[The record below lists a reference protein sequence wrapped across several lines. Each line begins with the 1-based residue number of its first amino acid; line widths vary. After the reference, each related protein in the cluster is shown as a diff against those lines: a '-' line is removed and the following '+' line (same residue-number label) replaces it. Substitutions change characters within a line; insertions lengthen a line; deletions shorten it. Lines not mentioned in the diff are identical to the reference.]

1 MMLVLALGPFGP
13 AHSRVLTHVRR
24 AGALTREELAR
35 RTGLSVS
42 TVGRTVTT
50 LAERG
55 LLRERP
61 DLVAEGVVGRPSV
74 PVVLDDDRFVTL
86 GVHVGRRV
94 ATVALGDLGGRV
106 LARASIEVLGLDTAA
121 LARQAADGLTRL
133 LATHQGHA
141 SRTALSAGL
150 VAPWGDVPFDRDE
163 LTAALTGTLGLEVE
177 SWELVPAIAAA
188 EYIERPDDLPGS
200 TLYVYARDTVGF
212 VMANERP
219 WGMEVARAGRLS
231 HFPTGGHARC
241 HCGLVGCLEAVASE
255 YAVAHAAAATGIVT
269 GVVPGDARAG
279 IQDVLDAAV
288 RGSDVAHAVLCDR
301 AALLGRVTAAVRDML
316 NPDRVVLCGQG
327 FTAYPP
333 ALDVTRSSFARHT
346 ATPSPIDVAFSRV
359 SGEIQSV
366 AAGTVA
372 LRRVY
377 DDPMQTLAEIGL
389 DDDDDR
395 ARTAG
400 H

>member
-24 AGALTREELAR
+24 SGALTREELAR

-42 TVGRTVTT
+42 TVARTVTG
-50 LAERG
+50 LAEHG

-61 DLVAEGVVGRPSV
+61 DLVPEGTVGRPSA
-74 PVVLDDDRFVTL
+74 PVSLDEDRFVTL

-94 ATVALGDLGGRV
+94 ATFALGDLRGRV
-106 LARASIEVLGLDTAA
+106 LARATLDPRGLDADT
-121 LARQAADGLTRL
+121 LARQAAAGLTRL
-133 LATHQGHA
+133 LATHS
-141 SRTALSAGL
+141 SRTAISAGL
-150 VAPWGDVPFDRDE
+150 VAPWGDVPFDRE
-163 LTAALTGTLGLEVE
+163 QLTVALEATLGLEVE

-188 EYIERPDDLPGS
+188 EYIARPDDLPGS

-241 HCGLVGCLEAVASE
+241 HCGLTGCLEAVASE
-255 YAVAHAAAATGIVT
+255 YAVAHAAAAAGATGGT
-269 GVVPGDARAG
+269 TAG
-279 IQDVLDAAV
+279 ADIQDVLDAAV
-288 RGSDVAHAVLCDR
+288 GGSDVAHAVLCDR
-301 AALLGRVTAAVRDML
+301 AAALGRVTAAVRDML

-333 ALDVTRSSFARHT
+333 ALDVTRSSFALHT
-346 ATPSPIDVAFSRV
+346 ATPSPIDVSFTRV
-359 SGEIQSV
+359 SGEIQAV

-377 DDPMQTLAEIGL
+377 DDPMDALAEIGL
-389 DDDDDR
+389 GDDEVDP
-395 ARTAG
+395 ARCAG
-400 H
+400 R